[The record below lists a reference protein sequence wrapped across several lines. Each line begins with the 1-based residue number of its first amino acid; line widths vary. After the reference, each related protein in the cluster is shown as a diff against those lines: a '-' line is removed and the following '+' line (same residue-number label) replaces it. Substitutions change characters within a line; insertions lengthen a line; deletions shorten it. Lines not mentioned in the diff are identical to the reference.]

1 MIIHLIF
8 VEMFY
13 CGWNPEH
20 CRKTWEQINRCRR
33 LWQNWNNCT
42 TVQNCKTNVLK
53 TYEIQRCIYSWRFSF
68 PFFSNES
75 KEGREPFHIW
85 KAECRDGCKIPNMP
99 NMVPKTIVVEISVY
113 QRLHQAQ
120 PNNTRWCKCPYELAV
135 GCTCVNKITATE

>member
-1 MIIHLIF
+1 M
-8 VEMFY
+8 
-13 CGWNPEH
+13 
-20 CRKTWEQINRCRR
+20 NRCTEFHDNPSNICRNVL
-33 LWQNWNNCT
+33 LWLKSRALQENMRT
-42 TVQNCKTNVLK
+42 DQSMQKIVTELEQTNVLK

-113 QRLHQAQ
+113 QRLHQAH